1 MENSKIVKNFIDKWH
16 ENKISYCHWKSI
28 DHLKEAYDGTTDLDI
43 LVDFT
48 NMNLAEQLVLGGG
61 FIRMKTSALRTYPG
75 VEDFI
80 AYDSLNDTFIH

>member
-61 FIRMKTSALRTYPG
+61 FIDRNKKFKFL
-75 VEDFI
+75 
-80 AYDSLNDTFIH
+80 AYSMFTRGN